1 MSLTGGWDAAVRFVR
16 GLGVAGAIAFFWSAA
31 FVLAWV
37 VVPYVVLRER
47 TPDGQRRRLQ
57 RLIAAAWR
65 WFLRTLERFGLYRCR
80 YRGEAP
86 YQGPAVIVANHPSL
100 LDVTGIIGRMPHT
113 CCVVKP
119 SLIRSPLVGR
129 LLRAL
134 GHIEAGDG
142 SLAGGLAVLENMRA
156 RLDEGYAVLV
166 FPEGTRSPP
175 GGMHPFRRGAFAAAK
190 RAGVPVVPLFLRC
203 DPPAL
208 GKGSPIWR
216 HPRRCPT
223 LTVDVGAPLD
233 TSHVDPAQVCDNVQA
248 DFRARLSLPPG
259 DP

>member
-1 MSLTGGWDAAVRFVR
+1 MSFTASWDASIRFVR
-16 GLGVAGAIAFFWSAA
+16 GLGVAGAIAFFWGAA

-47 TPDGQRRRLQ
+47 TPEGQRRRLQ
-57 RLIAAAWR
+57 RLIASAWR
-65 WFLRTLERFGLYRCR
+65 WFLRTLERLTLYRAR
-80 YRGEAP
+80 YLGEAP
-86 YQGPAVIVANHPSL
+86 YQGPAVVVANHPSL
-100 LDVTGIIGRMPHT
+100 LDVTGIIACMPNT

-142 SLAGGLAVLENMRA
+142 SLAGGLAVLESMRT

-175 GGMHPFRRGAFAAAK
+175 GACTRSGAAPCGGQARGCT
-190 RAGVPVVPLFLRC
+190 G
-203 DPPAL
+203 
-208 GKGSPIWR
+208 
-216 HPRRCPT
+216 
-223 LTVDVGAPLD
+223 GAPVSAL
-233 TSHVDPAQVCDNVQA
+233 
-248 DFRARLSLPPG
+248 
-259 DP
+259 